1 MATTVLRR
9 VPVLMTGTWNAS
21 TGTEPITDDTLR
33 SIVDAYNSGYLDPG
47 VLKIGHIDP
56 RFNNHVHDGEPAYG
70 QIKNPVID
78 DGVLYVDYD
87 PIDEELASRL
97 EVAYPR
103 CSVELA
109 NGVTISDA
117 DGNDVASFPTVL
129 TAVALLGSTPP
140 AVMGLSTRYSA
151 RTPPPATTRPTIAMS
166 QFPAVARYSF
176 PGGNTANSLSE
187 KLRAAV
193 SARYDTITGWAYVED
208 FDDTTVIFTVETD
221 QGYATYKTTYTV
233 TSNGA
238 VDLADTIVPVV
249 REVSWVSEPTSD
261 TPSIPPV
268 REETLHA
275 MSAKKNAAPEPTAPA
290 EDPDPAATTDPE
302 PAEAPEPTTDPE
314 PTPDPAPQN
323 GDNPMSVDKDTAANL
338 RRQYNLPD
346 NASYEDI
353 LAAMLDAGTTPVP
366 ANTKPGTDEDDNKE
380 RAKAQAEE
388 AVQHQEATARP
399 LMSHGK
405 PAEDDAE
412 ASEDDAATVTNTQV
426 SASALAAWRAEH
438 EAMKAELAE
447 ARAEKDRERRDG
459 LVSSWFSTG
468 RIGRDEVDTVRRS
481 LDRHEDTTRELI
493 EARTPMF
500 SAEETGHNLN
510 TPDLFAADTA
520 KTIAAKQYEA
530 DDAVFGTIK

>member
-1 MATTVLRR
+1 
-9 VPVLMTGTWNAS
+9 MTGTWNAS
-21 TGTEPITDDTLR
+21 TGTEPISDDTLQ
-33 SIVDAYNSGYLDPG
+33 SIVDAYHSGYLDPG
-47 VLKIGHIDP
+47 VLKIGHVDP
-56 RFNNHVHDGEPAYG
+56 RFNNRVHDGEPAYG
-70 QIKNPVID
+70 QIKNPVVE

-109 NGVTISDA
+109 NGVEIIDP
-117 DGNDVASFPTVL
+117 DGNTVASFPTVL
-129 TAVALLGSTPP
+129 TAVALLGETPP

-151 RTPPPATTRPTIAMS
+151 RTPPPATTRPLIAMS
-166 QFPAVARYSF
+166 QFSAVARYSF

-208 FDDTTVIFTVETD
+208 FDDTTVIFTVESD
-221 QGYATYKTTYTV
+221 QGYATYRATYTL

-238 VDLADTIVPVV
+238 VDLSDTITPVV

-261 TPSIPPV
+261 TPSVPPA
-268 REETLHA
+268 REENLHA

-302 PAEAPEPTTDPE
+302 PAEAPDPTKDPE

-323 GDNPMSVDKDTAANL
+323 GDNPMSLDKDTAANL

-353 LAAMLDAGTTPVP
+353 LAAMLDAGTTPVVKD
-366 ANTKPGTDEDDNKE
+366 TKPGTDEEDNKE
-380 RAKAQAEE
+380 REQAQTKE

-399 LMSHGK
+399 LMSHGN
-405 PAEDDAE
+405 PDEDDAE
-412 ASEDDAATVTNTQV
+412 DNSGVTVKNTQV
-426 SASALAAWRAEH
+426 SASALAAWQAEH
-438 EAMKAELAE
+438 EAIKAELAQ
-447 ARAEKDRERRDG
+447 ARAEKNRERRDG
-459 LVSSWFSTG
+459 LVSSWFSSG
-468 RIGRDEVDTVRRS
+468 RIGRDEVETVRRN
-481 LDRHEDTTRELI
+481 LDRNEDMTRELI

-500 SAEETGHNLN
+500 ASEEIGHNRN
-510 TPDLFAADTA
+510 TPDMFAADTA
-520 KTIAAKQYEA
+520 KTIADKQFEA
-530 DDAVFGTIK
+530 DDAVFGITK